1 MNTTIT
7 IRTNQNI
14 KKAAQ
19 ARAKE
24 LGLSL
29 SDVLNNSLRRFARG
43 GKVVYDD
50 NYSEEYIDYLVKLS
64 KEVDR
69 DYKNGGKN
77 IISFDNNDDA
87 VAFLRERTRKN
98 RAKIAKGV

>member
-7 IRTNQNI
+7 IRTDKDI
-14 KKAAQ
+14 KQAAQ
-19 ARAKE
+19 ARAKQ

-29 SDVLNNSLRRFARG
+29 SDVLNNSLRRFVRG

-64 KEVDR
+64 EEVDR
-69 DYKNGGKN
+69 DYKNDGKN
-77 IISFDNNDDA
+77 ITSFDNNDDA

-98 RAKIAKGV
+98 NARNV

>member
-7 IRTNQNI
+7 IRTNQDI
-14 KKAAQ
+14 KRAAQ

-43 GKVVYDD
+43 GKIVYDD
-50 NYSEEYIDYLVKLS
+50 NYSEEYIERLLRASEKA
-64 KEVDR
+64 DR
-69 DYKNGGKN
+69 DYKAGKLKPYTP
-77 IISFDNNDDA
+77 DE
-87 VAFLRERTRKN
+87 FLDMLRTRTAKN
-98 RAKIAKGV
+98 AAK